1 MKSNNK
7 KNLLIFIVL
16 TMSTGVIYKLPY
28 IQDVFYV
35 PLQESLNLP
44 LNILDLALYQSYL

>member
-1 MKSNNK
+1 MTRENHIK
-7 KNLLIFIVL
+7 KYITFIIL

-35 PLQESLNLP
+35 PVQENLNLTHTQ
-44 LNILDLALYQSYL
+44 I